1 MVHGLRSCSARPQS
15 GQDTDT
21 SVARRTHARPP
32 PAPARCLAPGPRKP
46 GSHSCD
52 LAVLRLFCKWD
63 PAVRERL
70 RWAPSPS
77 ERRPRETPSG
87 RSRGHGPGL
96 CAAER
101 CPRRRCDDGCGTNAS
116 PGVRRSPLPCPPRR
130 PFLSLSLLSAASHA
144 RGSRCPRLSTH
155 PPWSCS
161 LLLVLRPVAQ
171 ASLPQK
177 VFLEED
183 NDKDNYKVRAD
194 FYLADTRCQGL
205 F

>member
-1 MVHGLRSCSARPQS
+1 MQLQETPSGGPRPSELQCATAVRA
-15 GQDTDT
+15 GRGKRQDTDI

-87 RSRGHGPGL
+87 RSRGHGLGL

-101 CPRRRCDDGCGTNAS
+101 CPWRRCDDGCGTNAS
-116 PGVRRSPLPCPPRR
+116 PGVRPLPAPLSATPAFSQPLSPLGCLPRAR
-130 PFLSLSLLSAASHA
+130 FPLPETLYPSSVVLFSA
-144 RGSRCPRLSTH
+144 PH
-155 PPWSCS
+155 PPSCGS
-161 LLLVLRPVAQ
+161 GVSSTE
-171 ASLPQK
+171 SLP
-177 VFLEED
+177 
-183 NDKDNYKVRAD
+183 R
-194 FYLADTRCQGL
+194 GG
-205 F
+205 

>member
-1 MVHGLRSCSARPQS
+1 MGSCSQGAFEV
-15 GQDTDT
+15 GAFT
-21 SVARRTHARPP
+21 
-32 PAPARCLAPGPRKP
+32 
-46 GSHSCD
+46 
-52 LAVLRLFCKWD
+52 
-63 PAVRERL
+63 
-70 RWAPSPS
+70 

-161 LLLVLRPVAQ
+161 LLLILRPVAQ

-183 NDKDNYKVRAD
+183 NDKDNKSQGRLLFSGYQVPRTILDAEAAAGHKKVKSFPLRVT
-194 FYLADTRCQGL
+194 FQGERNDKQTNK
-205 F
+205 